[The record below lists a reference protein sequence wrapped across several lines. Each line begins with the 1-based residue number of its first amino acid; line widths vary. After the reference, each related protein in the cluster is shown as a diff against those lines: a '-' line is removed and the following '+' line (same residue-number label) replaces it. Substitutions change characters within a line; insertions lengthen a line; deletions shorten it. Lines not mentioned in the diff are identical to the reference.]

1 MQESLDPFQMQ
12 QHHQQLGGYEA
23 NCNGNG
29 NGGMGASSYK
39 NGYEESIHVDI
50 KKEDESFNNLS
61 QASSCDYSMSQ
72 FRSDEPPFEV
82 KNEQSY
88 AEEDST
94 LNDDQDDD
102 DENDNDNDNE
112 DMDDDQEDI
121 PLAMRKRKQEPV
133 DQGEDDDDDVPLLAR
148 KKVKKE
154 PKEKSKKRVKEEVDD
169 DYSSAKPKK
178 KKIKKVAIEIVDFA
192 CLPALNLTHH
202 TCC

>member
-1 MQESLDPFQMQ
+1 MQESHLDPFQIQ

-23 NCNGNG
+23 NCNG

-88 AEEDST
+88 VEEDST

-133 DQGEDDDDDVPLLAR
+133 EDQGEDDDDDVPLLAR

-178 KKIKKVAIEIVDFA
+178 KKIKKVAIELVD
-192 CLPALNLTHH
+192 LPA
-202 TCC
+202 